1 MCPESLPPRSIV
13 DDVTGYA
20 MTVSAALPRPRHSR
34 NTRER
39 LATVIAI
46 RDTMNIGI
54 HEDCERSSGL
64 LPLRL
69 MFRLVLLRRH
79 AVLTGRLRPPDAA
92 F

>member
-1 MCPESLPPRSIV
+1 
-13 DDVTGYA
+13 

-39 LATVIAI
+39 PATVIAI

-54 HEDCERSSGL
+54 HEDCEPRGSRL

-69 MFRLVLLRRH
+69 MFRLRLVRRH
-79 AVLTGRLRPPDAA
+79 AVLTGRRRPPDAA